1 MLPYKDIIHLLTIF
15 PTLCISYMSH
25 LCCTWEFILL
35 NLPHL
40 FPPTPPSTIFL
51 KIQRSFQNLSSMTG
65 PERYYSHFLG
75 QLSFLVTPCGA
86 IARAAVFLIT
96 MLYLLPWLISPFL
109 LTLRR
114 QASISEIKCWCLD
127 PCFMLCFVEKWG

>member
-1 MLPYKDIIHLLTIF
+1 MYRGDKGGFPVTEHICINNIGGQRVQARVALLVLWVTAK
-15 PTLCISYMSH
+15 
-25 LCCTWEFILL
+25 CTSSSGPFLGILASGWASV
-35 NLPHL
+35 
-40 FPPTPPSTIFL
+40 PS
-51 KIQRSFQNLSSMTG
+51 KR
-65 PERYYSHFLG
+65 PG